1 MSSSLLT
8 VLQDVNIKYLYV
20 SLGDHTA
27 GEKDKYEKVIHA
39 TEVVI
44 HPLYNP
50 NDFDNDIG
58 ESNSPSHPSPS
69 DTFPLSYN
77 QAGAPLQAA
86 QRSSG
91 HCEDGGDEQVREAS
105 LRRPPW

>member
-27 GEKDKYEKVIHA
+27 GKKDQHEKVIHA

-44 HPLYNP
+44 HPDYNP

-58 ESNSPSHPSPS
+58 ESDSSLPHPLSLSLSHA
-69 DTFPLSYN
+69 FPLSYN
-77 QAGAPLQAA
+77 QAGASLLPA
-86 QRSSG
+86 QRPSD
-91 HCEDGGDEQVREAS
+91 H
-105 LRRPPW
+105 